1 MKNKNKAFTVDDFI
15 IFLKAKILIIS
26 LCTLVLSIITFYYQ
40 SEYRNYWEVEI
51 SRSVKKDSFI
61 KLIEAINENRLIEA
75 NKFQTPPIRVNPI
88 SLLEEIET
96 LLNSAFENFVTNDNF
111 SFTNPSKK
119 LENKN
124 LLMKESYQLKV
135 FNKVQNSENIKSRL
149 NNIFN
154 NTNELT
160 NDILK
165 IKYNLSNLDN
175 IRFYEFQI
183 ENIKRIVGY
192 EYIKLIKIILLYLT
206 ASSFLIFIFTIRKS
220 INLF

>member
-75 NKFQTPPIRVNPI
+75 NKFQTPPKRVNPI

-96 LLNSAFENFVTNDNF
+96 LLNSAFENFVTN
-111 SFTNPSKK
+111 
-119 LENKN
+119 
-124 LLMKESYQLKV
+124 
-135 FNKVQNSENIKSRL
+135 
-149 NNIFN
+149 
-154 NTNELT
+154 
-160 NDILK
+160 
-165 IKYNLSNLDN
+165 
-175 IRFYEFQI
+175 
-183 ENIKRIVGY
+183 
-192 EYIKLIKIILLYLT
+192 
-206 ASSFLIFIFTIRKS
+206 
-220 INLF
+220 